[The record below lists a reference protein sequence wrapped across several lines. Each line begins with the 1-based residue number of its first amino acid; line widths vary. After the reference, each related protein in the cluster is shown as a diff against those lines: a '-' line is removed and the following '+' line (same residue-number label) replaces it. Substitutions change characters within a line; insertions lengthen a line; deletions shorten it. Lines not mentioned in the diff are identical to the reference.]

1 MQNKSKQV
9 MLPLLPG
16 VVMIMMLFANH
27 VIDSVTNVLKSAQIT
42 IALIQI
48 DLPLGLLFWA
58 TTLNQ

>member
-1 MQNKSKQV
+1 